1 MATCKCGKCRAQSV
15 ETLVFRH
22 RREVIFN
29 PLLNLAVSGVFSP
42 VKLFHL
48 FVVASI
54 CPMLTLTKTTM
65 STTNAFKY
73 IWASPASAIGICAAC
88 FAGLVGAKVKRVSGV
103 LEVSL
108 APRRAVLCKAVA
120 CLPFAAI
127 TLGHVVIACSAQ
139 EQAAHREHER
149 VHVAQY
155 ELWGPVFLLAYPLDS
170 LYQLLN
176 GRRPY
181 LDNRFEL
188 AARAAC
194 RGAH

>member
-1 MATCKCGKCRAQSV
+1 MATCKCGKRRAQSV

-22 RREVIFN
+22 RREVIFH
-29 PLLNLAVSGVFSP
+29 PLLNLAVSGEFSP
-42 VKLFHL
+42 VRLFHL

-65 STTNAFKY
+65 SITTVLRY

-108 APRRAVLCKAVA
+108 APRSAALNNAVA

-127 TLGHVVIACSAQ
+127 TLGHIVIARSAQ
-139 EQAAHREHER
+139 QQSALRQHER

-155 ELWGPVFLLAYPLDS
+155 ELWGPLFLLAYPLES
-170 LYQLLN
+170 LLQWLS

-181 LDNRFEL
+181 LDNRFEM

-194 RGAH
+194 R

>member
-1 MATCKCGKCRAQSV
+1 MSV
-15 ETLVFRH
+15 
-22 RREVIFN
+22 
-29 PLLNLAVSGVFSP
+29 
-42 VKLFHL
+42 
-48 FVVASI
+48 
-54 CPMLTLTKTTM
+54 
-65 STTNAFKY
+65 STAFKY
-73 IWASPASAIGICAAC
+73 IWTSPASAIGICATFIASV
-88 FAGLVGAKVKRVSGV
+88 VGAKIKRVSGV

-108 APRRAVLCKAVA
+108 APRSGMLCKAVA

-127 TLGHVVIACSAQ
+127 TLGHVVIACSAD